1 MSRQLRRNQQGFT
14 LVELLVVIAIIG
26 ILIGMLL
33 PAVQQVREAARRTA
47 CTNSVRQMALGMMNY
62 ESSNQHFPPGV
73 KSAVEGI
80 YGNTGRQAAGLGWGA
95 IILPFVEQTALFE
108 QIGPLTDG
116 LTDFGPGA
124 IDPPWGVPGLDTELN
139 GLFVANNV
147 LPIFLCP
154 SCPMGDFQTQRTQG
168 AGEHAKSNY
177 VGIYGIRRGF
187 YSGDPNSVPPGILYF
202 NSEVG
207 FGDIVDG
214 SSNTFLIGERDGA
227 PLGGTFQGEELV
239 RGASVWCSTARA
251 EWQDTHLGPMSS
263 VSDDFLN
270 STANTQRRHQWHAL
284 SSQHAGGANFGRADG
299 SVLFLTETVDGL
311 VYEGFATINGGEVVS
326 LE

>member
-1 MSRQLRRNQQGFT
+1 MSRQLRRNQPGFT

-62 ESSNQHFPPGV
+62 ESSNQHFPPGI
-73 KSAVEGI
+73 KSSTMDNAA
-80 YGNTGRQAAGLGWGA
+80 RRAGLCWGA
-95 IILPFVEQTALFE
+95 IILPFVEQSALFD
-108 QIGPLTDG
+108 QIGPLTDN
-116 LTDFGPGA
+116 LTDFGPGGLFNT
-124 IDPPWGVPGLDTELN
+124 DWGIPGLNTELN
-139 GLFVANNV
+139 GQFVANNV

-154 SCPMGDFQTQRTQG
+154 SCPMGDFQTQREQG
-168 AGEHAKSNY
+168 GGLHAKSNY
-177 VGIYGIRRGF
+177 IGVFGVNRGF
-187 YSGDPNSVPPGILYF
+187 YSGDPNSVPPGILYY

-207 FGDIVDG
+207 FQDIVDG
-214 SSNTFLIGERDGA
+214 SSNTFIFGERDGA
-227 PLGGTFQGEELV
+227 PLGGTFQGEELI

-251 EWQDTHLGPMSS
+251 EWQDTCLGPLT
-263 VSDDFLN
+263 SDPDVFLN
-270 STANTQRRHQWHAL
+270 SAANTQRFHQWHAF

-311 VYEGFATINGGEVVS
+311 VYEGFATINGGELTT